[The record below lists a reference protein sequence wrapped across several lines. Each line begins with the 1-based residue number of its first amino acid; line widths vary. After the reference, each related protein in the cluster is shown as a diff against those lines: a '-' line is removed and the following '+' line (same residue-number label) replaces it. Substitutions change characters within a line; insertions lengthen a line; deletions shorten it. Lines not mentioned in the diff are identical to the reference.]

1 MVAAAAVST
10 APVPLDPSRELILAR
25 IRDALAGGVA
35 ATARGDVGSAAHE
48 VAAGGAAAPGD
59 EVAGAGAPGG
69 APSAAFA
76 RTYGVRGTL
85 EPEALIELLC
95 ERIGDYRAEVRRVSA
110 AELPTAIAQALA
122 GAGAARVCVPSAIP
136 PAWRP
141 VGVEVVEDASLSFD
155 ELDRVDGVLT
165 GCTVAIAETGTIVL
179 SGGPTEGRRA
189 ISLVPDLHICVVG
202 EEQVV
207 ETVPEAM
214 AQLGELVR
222 AERRPLTFISG
233 PSATSDI
240 ELNRVEGVHGPRL
253 LIVLVVS
260 KETA

>member
-48 VAAGGAAAPGD
+48 VAAGGAAAGD
-59 EVAGAGAPGG
+59 AVAGAPGG

-76 RTYGVRGTL
+76 RTYRMRGTL
-85 EPEALIELLC
+85 ASEALIELLC

-141 VGVEVVEDASLSFD
+141 AGVEVVEDASLSFD

>member
-48 VAAGGAAAPGD
+48 VAAGGAAAGD
-59 EVAGAGAPGG
+59 AVAGAPGG

>member
-1 MVAAAAVST
+1 VST
-10 APVPLDPSRELILAR
+10 APGPLDPSRELILAR

-35 ATARGDVGSAAHE
+35 ATARGDVASAAHE
-48 VAAGGAAAPGD
+48 VAAGGAAAGD
-59 EVAGAGAPGG
+59 AVAGAPGG

-76 RTYGVRGTL
+76 RTYRMRGTL
-85 EPEALIELLC
+85 ASEALIELLC

-141 VGVEVVEDASLSFD
+141 AGVEVVEDASLSFD

>member
-10 APVPLDPSRELILAR
+10 APGPLDPSRELILAR

-35 ATARGDVGSAAHE
+35 ATARGDVASAAHE
-48 VAAGGAAAPGD
+48 VAAGGAAAGD
-59 EVAGAGAPGG
+59 AVAGAPGG

-76 RTYGVRGTL
+76 RTYRMRGTL
-85 EPEALIELLC
+85 ASEALIELLC

-141 VGVEVVEDASLSFD
+141 AGVEVVEDASLSFD

>member
-35 ATARGDVGSAAHE
+35 ATARGDVASAAHE
-48 VAAGGAAAPGD
+48 VAAGGAAAGD
-59 EVAGAGAPGG
+59 AVAGAPGG

-76 RTYGVRGTL
+76 RTYRMRGTL
-85 EPEALIELLC
+85 ASEALIELLC